1 MNTAT
6 HTIDPD
12 GEVII
17 ILLNANSPFAQLDE
31 IPITI
36 QDSGILPSGCD
47 NAQSPEVTEASNPS
61 SNQSKLTSKEKKALR
76 RKKLKSGMI
85 LTALECTSS
94 KLAAERIAVE
104 AYPAEGPAA
113 EATGPETPPTEASPE
128 EPYPEEPYPEE
139 PYPEEPYLEEGSA
152 AEATGPE
159 ALPTEDLVAEGATA
173 EEEFPTV
180 EPPPGEAEAEG
191 HSAEL
196 PVEPCFRIQVS
207 AKHLIFASPFF
218 KKILTGGWKES
229 ITFFQKG
236 SVEITA
242 ETWDI
247 EALVIVLRAIHG
259 QHHLIPQKLTLEM
272 LAKVAVIADYYECKN
287 ALYLLTDMWIMNMEE
302 TLSTAGSRDLI
313 LWLWI
318 AWFFQLPTQ
327 FESSTSIAMSQSA
340 DCIDTLGLPIPDSV
354 IGSMNERREEAINSL
369 VVLLHGTRDAFLNST
384 RGCNFECRSIMFGA
398 LTIQMQS
405 SKLLLPKS
413 ETPFP
418 GLTYNCLVQKIS
430 TFTSPKWSSFYRYNY
445 AHNCSEHYCSDASF
459 ESIFE
464 ELKGSLEGLKL
475 DIFTSS

>member
-1 MNTAT
+1 MNSST

-31 IPITI
+31 VPVTI
-36 QDSGILPSGCD
+36 QDSGIVPSECD
-47 NAQSPEVTEASNPS
+47 NAQSPEVTEVSNPS
-61 SNQSKLTSKEKKALR
+61 SDQSKLTAKQKKAL
-76 RKKLKSGMI
+76 KKNKKKSGMI

-94 KLAAERIAVE
+94 KLAAEKIVAE
-104 AYPAEGPAA
+104 AYPAEPYPA
-113 EATGPETPPTEASPE
+113 EAYPEEAPLDETYSAE
-128 EPYPEEPYPEE
+128 EPYPEERP
-139 PYPEEPYLEEGSA
+139 A
-152 AEATGPE
+152 VEATVPE
-159 ALPTEDLVAEGATA
+159 AYPVKDPAPV
-173 EEEFPTV
+173 
-180 EPPPGEAEAEG
+180 EAEPEG

-196 PVEPCFRIQVS
+196 PGETCFRIQVS
-207 AKHLIFASPFF
+207 AKHLMFASPVF

-287 ALYLLTDMWIMNMEE
+287 ALYLLTDMWIKNMEE
-302 TLSTAGSRDLI
+302 TLSPAGSRDLI

-354 IGSMNERREEAINSL
+354 IGSMNECREEAINSL
-369 VVLLHGTRDAFLNST
+369 IVLLHETRDAFLNST

-445 AHNCSEHYCSDASF
+445 QHNCSEHYCSDASF
-459 ESIFE
+459 KSIFE

-475 DIFTSS
+475 ERFTSS